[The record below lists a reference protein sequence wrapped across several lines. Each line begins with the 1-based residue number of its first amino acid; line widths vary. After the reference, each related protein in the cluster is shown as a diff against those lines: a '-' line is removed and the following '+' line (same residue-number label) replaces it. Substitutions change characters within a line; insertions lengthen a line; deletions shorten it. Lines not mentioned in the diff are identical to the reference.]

1 MINIARQKSL
11 NETLSER
18 IFRELKNDILSG
30 FYSPGERLL
39 YEKVSERLGVSM
51 TPLKDALLKLEQEGL
66 VKNIARRGTFV
77 TQLSKRDIIEY
88 CQIRMSLE
96 SLAIDLICSQNL
108 VKESDLKVLEKIN
121 DQISKAVKK
130 KDPKECIISD
140 MQFHLKIVEMS
151 KNSRLIELLNQFP
164 LSNFL
169 VFMGRG
175 DKTIENGDIILED
188 HEKIIKALEER
199 DSETIKQVLEKN
211 IFLPI
216 HQIFMEEDLVD
227 SQIEI
232 PS

>member
-1 MINIARQKSL
+1 MTNDVRHKSL

-18 IFRELKNDILSG
+18 VFSELKNDILSG
-30 FYSPGERLL
+30 YYSPGERLL

-66 VKNIARRGTFV
+66 VKSIARKGTFV

-96 SLAIDLICSQNL
+96 SLAIDLICSQDL
-108 VKESDLKVLEKIN
+108 VKESDLKILRKIN
-121 DQISKAVKK
+121 EQISRAVKK
-130 KDPKECIISD
+130 KEPKECIISD
-140 MQFHLKIVEMS
+140 IHFHLKIVEMS
-151 KNSRLIELLNQFP
+151 KNHRLIEMLNQFP

-199 DSETIKQVLEKN
+199 NCEKIKQVLEKN

-216 HQIFMEEDLVD
+216 NQIFMENGLKDNQGD
-227 SQIEI
+227 I